1 MHLAIYVDENP
12 DSVTKC
18 LPLKAHMLLLYLGIE
33 PGLKHTEIIKE
44 LGEKEVEQGPQLGH
58 VILKG
63 GAYRQ
68 KIDRKPN

>member
-1 MHLAIYVDENP
+1 
-12 DSVTKC
+12 
-18 LPLKAHMLLLYLGIE
+18 MLLFYLGIE